1 MTARKRGQVHS
12 WGGSCLGY
20 DSSGCRNSMTPEPK
34 WLAKP
39 QELTL
44 KDGEVHI
51 WWAPLSLE
59 AAVLERMRLSLSA
72 DEKSRADR
80 FVFAGDRDHFV
91 AARGILRELLGSYAG
106 TAPAELKF
114 DYGSQGKPELSPTHP
129 PIRFNL
135 SHSHGLAVYAFAR
148 ERQLGID
155 LELIQPEFAGDEIAE
170 RYFSS
175 SELAELRALPPQTR
189 AEGFFLCWT
198 RKEAY
203 VKARGEGLKISLA
216 SFDVSLTP
224 GKQEKLLSDDALRWQ
239 LHSFQPAPQYV
250 GALVAENG
258 VSHLNHW
265 EWNP

>member
-1 MTARKRGQVHS
+1 
-12 WGGSCLGY
+12 
-20 DSSGCRNSMTPEPK
+20 
-34 WLAKP
+34 
-39 QELTL
+39 
-44 KDGEVHI
+44 
-51 WWAPLSLE
+51 
-59 AAVLERMRLSLSA
+59 MRSSLSA

-80 FVFAGDRDHFV
+80 FVFAGDRDRFV

-114 DYGSQGKPELSPTHP
+114 DYGSQSKPELSPAHP

-148 ERQLGID
+148 ERHLGID

-170 RYFSS
+170 RYFSAP
-175 SELAELRALPPQTR
+175 ELAELRALPPETR

-203 VKARGEGLKISLA
+203 VKARGEGLQISLA

-224 GKQEKLLSDDALRWQ
+224 GKEERLRSDDALRWQ

-250 GALVAENG
+250 GALVAENR
-258 VSHLNHW
+258 VSHLNQW
-265 EWNP
+265 EWTP